1 MKDITIGVVRGVH
14 GLDGRLRVESLSS
27 ETTHFRRLRRVRL
40 ESNDEEREYAVEA
53 VEDHA
58 GGVLMKLQGIDS
70 KAAATDV
77 VGADVVVPRRRAA
90 RRRRGEYYA
99 TDLVGCRVTQG
110 RETVGTVASVVSTG
124 ASDLLEVRRPNGE
137 LVLIP
142 FVKAFVARVHTR
154 RRRIALRSSWEPS

>member
-1 MKDITIGVVRGVH
+1 MEDITIGVVRGVH
-14 GLDGRLRVESLSS
+14 GLDGRLRVESLSK
-27 ETTHFRRLRRVRL
+27 ETSHFRRLRRVRL
-40 ESNDEEREYAVEA
+40 QSNDGERAHAVEW

-70 KAAATDV
+70 REAATEF

-110 RETVGTVASVVSTG
+110 RETVGTVESVVSAG
-124 ASDLLEVRRPNGE
+124 ASDLLEVRRPDGE
-137 LVLIP
+137 MVLIP
-142 FVKAFVARVHTR
+142 FVKAFVARVRTR
-154 RRRIALRSSWEPS
+154 RRRIVLRPSWEPS